1 MMGAMS
7 TPSAPTAPPPA
18 GGVVH
23 PGAAWWRVGRWFLG
37 VLLVG
42 VVVVELVEGRDD
54 LARAVDAVSDPRWGP
69 LLLAVVVDLASM
81 VAYAVMQRRLLLG
94 AGAPASGAGR
104 RAVTSLAFTA
114 HSLSITLPGGP
125 VFSTALNFRRM
136 TAMGASGPAASWVI
150 AVSGF
155 LSAASLAGLGAV
167 AGLATGARGDGTHLL
182 VAVGV
187 ALVVL
192 VAARVVRRQPAVVAR
207 RRALRRRAAAGLAQ
221 LRVRRP
227 RVGAA
232 AGALHSLAARL
243 ASVRV
248 GPATWAWAGGGALL
262 NWMLDALALALVCR
276 AVGLDDLSALH
287 LLLAYTAAMAA
298 ASFPVVPAGLG
309 VVDAALVVG
318 LVAAGATTGEAL
330 AADVLYRVVS
340 LGVVGGTGWAL
351 WGAHRVR
358 ERRGAAGAG
367 GPTREALGSVAGE
380 D

>member
-1 MMGAMS
+1 MMEVMS
-7 TPSAPTAPPPA
+7 TPPSSTAPA
-18 GGVVH
+18 AVVRV
-23 PGAAWWRVGRWFLG
+23 GAAWWRVARWFLG
-37 VLLVG
+37 VLVVG

-54 LARAVDAVSDPRWGP
+54 LRRAVDDVSAPRWGP
-69 LLLAVVVDLASM
+69 LLLAVAVDLASM

-94 AGAPASGAGR
+94 AGAPARSAGR

-136 TAMGASGPAASWVI
+136 TAMGVSGPSASWVI

-155 LSAASLAGLGAV
+155 LSAASLAALGAA
-167 AGLATGARGDGTHLL
+167 AGLATGARGDGVHLL
-182 VAVGV
+182 VALAV
-187 ALVVL
+187 AVVVL
-192 VAARVVRRQPAVVAR
+192 LGARVVRRQPVVVAR
-207 RRALRRRAAAGLAQ
+207 RTALRQRASAALSE

-232 AGALHSLAARL
+232 AGAVHAGAARL
-243 ASVRV
+243 AAVRV
-248 GPATWAWAGGGALL
+248 GPATWAWAGGGALA
-262 NWMLDALALALVCR
+262 NWLLDALALAVVCR
-276 AVGLDDLSALH
+276 AVGLDDLAPLH

-318 LVAAGATTGEAL
+318 LVSAGATTGEAL

-340 LGVVGGTGWAL
+340 LGVVGGAGWAL

-358 ERRGAAGAG
+358 ERRDPDLATRQGLGTDAAEG
-367 GPTREALGSVAGE
+367 
-380 D
+380 